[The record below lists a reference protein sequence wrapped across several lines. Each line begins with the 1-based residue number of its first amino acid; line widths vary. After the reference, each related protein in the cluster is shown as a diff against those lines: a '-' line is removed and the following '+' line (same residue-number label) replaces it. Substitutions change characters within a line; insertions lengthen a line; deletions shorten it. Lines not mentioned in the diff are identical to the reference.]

1 MFNLA
6 DYSTNIQTFY
16 TKGSS
21 NVGDFQI
28 WTKPLNA
35 KFVNIFCLGSGG
47 GGGGGQGGAV
57 ATSRRGGG
65 GGGAGGFSIGL
76 FSASQLPDILYLL
89 IPPGGT
95 GGNGGATPSNGT
107 AGAISYV
114 TLDSDVAALNIL
126 MASGA
131 AGAGGGN
138 AGTLSGTAG
147 AAGTAWAGSIL
158 NNLGLVT
165 ARAGQIGV
173 TGQTTTTPAP
183 ARTIANI
190 VTGGAA
196 GAGTNTSTAING
208 GDITGIGFINSVL
221 GGTGNASTAGLDG
234 SSGYSSL
241 NTRLPTF
248 FTGGAGGGSSNS
260 AAGGNGG
267 YGSFG
272 SGGGGGGAG
281 VTSLSGRGGNGGD
294 GLIIITAW

>member
-6 DYSTNIQTFY
+6 DYSTNVQTFY

-21 NVGDFQI
+21 NIGDFQI

-35 KFVNIFCLGSGG
+35 KFVNIFCLGSGA
-47 GGGGGQGGAV
+47 GGGGGQGNAV
-57 ATSRRGGG
+57 ATTRRGGG
-65 GGGAGGFSIGL
+65 GGGASGFSVGL

-95 GGNGGATPSNGT
+95 GGNGGVTPSNGT
-107 AGAISYV
+107 AGGISYV
-114 TLDSDVAALNIL
+114 TLDSDTAALNIL

-131 AGAGGGN
+131 AAAGGGN
-138 AGTLSGTAG
+138 AGTNGGTAG
-147 AAGTAWAGSIL
+147 VSGTVWAGGIL
-158 NNLGLVT
+158 NNLGLIT
-165 ARAGQIGV
+165 TKAGQAGV
-173 TGQTTTTPAP
+173 IGQTTTTPAL
-183 ARTIANI
+183 AITIANI

-196 GAGTNTSTAING
+196 GAGTNLATPING
-208 GDITGIGFINSVL
+208 GNITGIGFINSVL
-221 GGTGNASTAGLDG
+221 GGTGNNPGLDG
-234 SSGYSSL
+234 SSGYSSI

-260 AAGGNGG
+260 GSGGNGG

-281 VTSLSGRGGNGGD
+281 FTSSGGRGGNGGD